1 VMVWEGRGFSYFVLQ
16 DWGKPWEILRP
27 NFKPE
32 LAECERGLLATWL
45 SCFRTETSCPLKIR
59 I

>member
-1 VMVWEGRGFSYFVLQ
+1 MIGEGCISNFELL

-32 LAECERGLLATWL
+32 LAECGRGLLATCL
-45 SCFRTETSCPLKIR
+45 SCLKMETSCPLKICF
-59 I
+59 